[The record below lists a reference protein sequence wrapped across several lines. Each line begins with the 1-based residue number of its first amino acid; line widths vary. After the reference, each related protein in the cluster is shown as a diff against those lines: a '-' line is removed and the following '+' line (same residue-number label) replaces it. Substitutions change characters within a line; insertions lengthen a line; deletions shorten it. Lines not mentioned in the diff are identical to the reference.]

1 MQTRS
6 QATRLVLQA
15 MAAAAVAFSAS
26 AAMAAEGEQWNPPAS
41 TKTRAEVKAEMAQ
54 TGPVLVSHTEASV
67 FTDLPSGYGRSVA
80 EVRAEARQAA
90 HDHHFNE
97 LYVGA

>member
-1 MQTRS
+1 MQTRT

-15 MAAAAVAFSAS
+15 LAAAAVAFSAS
-26 AAMAAEGEQWNPPAS
+26 AAMAVEAEQWNPPAS
-41 TKTRAEVKAEMAQ
+41 TMTRDQVKAEMAQ

-67 FTDLPSGYGRSVA
+67 FIDLPGQGRSAA

-90 HDHHFNE
+90 HDHHYNE